1 MVLGSAVAATRKSRE
16 ERREEL
22 LACARQ
28 VFAEKGYH
36 GATVDDIAARAGV
49 ARGTFYLY
57 FDDRRT
63 VFEALVDEFFVR
75 LTAQIHS
82 IDLESDEPPL
92 RQLRN
97 NLHRLVSLA
106 LTEPEMM
113 KLLLHDAAGLDPEL
127 DVKLGGFYQAMS
139 TFLEESLEEGQRI
152 GLVRAGD
159 KPVMVALGIGGL
171 KEILLRAVTGGL
183 PADADVLVEEIMR
196 FFESGLLARN

>member
-1 MVLGSAVAATRKSRE
+1 MVLRSAVASARKSRE
-16 ERREEL
+16 ERRIEL

-28 VFAEKGYH
+28 VFADKGYH
-36 GATVDDIAARAGV
+36 GATVDDIAAKAGV

-57 FDDRRT
+57 FDDRRA

-75 LTAQIHS
+75 LTAQIRS
-82 IDLESDEPPL
+82 IELDSSEPPL
-92 RQLRN
+92 TQLRN

-106 LTEPEMM
+106 LAEPEMM

-127 DVKLGGFYQAMS
+127 DDKLATFYQAMS
-139 TFLEESLEEGQRI
+139 TFLEESLDEGQRI

-171 KEILLRAVTGGL
+171 KEILLRAVTGKL

-196 FFESGLLARN
+196 FFEAGLLARN